1 MFLIFDVIFIYL
13 IDFFEWFI
21 FSKNNESKIEIL
33 SISIYYLL
41 IQIYIYIYK
50 RHLRSLML
58 VITPKSVCFLWIQN
72 PIWLCG
78 SWFELPKLTYYIL
91 TF

>member
-41 IQIYIYIYK
+41 IQIYIYIK
-50 RHLRSLML
+50 DIFVL
-58 VITPKSVCFLWIQN
+58 
-72 PIWLCG
+72 
-78 SWFELPKLTYYIL
+78 
-91 TF
+91 